1 MNDSSVE
8 RVESQ
13 VVEYLQQHL
22 SECLD
27 ILASHAAGG
36 KVWQV
41 DLQRIDARL
50 LVCRKHIAML
60 GEGYS
65 TRED

>member
-1 MNDSSVE
+1 MDDYVRE
-8 RVESQ
+8 RVEL
-13 VVEYLQQHL
+13 VAVEYLQQHL

-27 ILASHAAGG
+27 ILASHATSG

-50 LVCRKHIAML
+50 LVCRQHIAML
-60 GEGYS
+60 GDGYS
-65 TRED
+65 TAED